1 MELWHVDFVEDGP
14 KSRNLAKDRQK
25 LDLSILVF
33 ILFHSRPLVRLCS
46 IFPGTALVANGVP
59 EKSERLGPF

>member
-1 MELWHVDFVEDGP
+1 MELWHFEILEGGP
-14 KSRNLAKDRQK
+14 KTLKSTENRQK

-33 ILFHSRPLVRLCS
+33 ILFRARPLG
-46 IFPGTALVANGVP
+46 IALGSNEAP